1 MNFDLT
7 PEQMLL
13 KDSIDRL
20 IASRYSS
27 LEKREAY
34 RKEPLGFSEAIW
46 AQFAELGLLG
56 LPFSEEDGG
65 FGGGPVET
73 MVVMEALGRGLSLE
87 PYLTTVV
94 LGGGFLRHAGSAEQK
109 AAYIPEI
116 VVGNLK
122 LALAQ
127 TERQARYDLA
137 DIATTAEK
145 TDRGYVIDGQKSL
158 VLAGDSA
165 DLFVVSARTSGEQRS
180 QYGVTLFLVDANT
193 PGISR
198 RTYST
203 QDGGRATEIEFSGT
217 IVSTDAILGPV
228 DGGYPFLEHVIGETI
243 AALSA
248 EAVGAMEALHQL
260 TVEYLKTR
268 KQFGVSIG
276 SFQTLQHRAVD
287 MLMAL
292 EQARSMEMY
301 AAMMVGSDNAD
312 ERRSAISAAKVQIN
326 RSARF
331 VGQEAVQLHGGIG
344 MTMEYIGAH
353 YFKRLTMI
361 ESLFGDTAHHLHQVA
376 RVGGLVAAA

>member
-248 EAVGAMEALHQL
+248 EAVGAMESLHQL